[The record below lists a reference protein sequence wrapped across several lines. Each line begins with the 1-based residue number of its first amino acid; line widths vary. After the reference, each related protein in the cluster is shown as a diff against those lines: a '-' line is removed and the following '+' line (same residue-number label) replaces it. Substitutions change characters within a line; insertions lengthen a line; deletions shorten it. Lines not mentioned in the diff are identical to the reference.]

1 MMLSQG
7 VAMSKRKRDRKSP
20 FNALGLWE
28 IRFEVGRQPTAG
40 RAAACG
46 FGGILFILIG

>member
-1 MMLSQG
+1 
-7 VAMSKRKRDRKSP
+7 MSKRKRDRKSP

-40 RAAACG
+40 RAAGG